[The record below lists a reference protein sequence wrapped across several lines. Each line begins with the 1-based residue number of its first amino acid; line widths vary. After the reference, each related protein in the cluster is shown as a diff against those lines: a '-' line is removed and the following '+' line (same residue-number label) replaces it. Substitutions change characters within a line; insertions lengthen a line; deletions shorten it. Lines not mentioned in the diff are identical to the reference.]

1 MKHVIFDI
9 DGTLSDCSHRLQF
22 AQTKQWDEFHRL
34 CLEDPVIV
42 NVADLMRLSG
52 VIADVILLTGRPE
65 KFRHVTLEW
74 LKLSK
79 LDGHYDELL
88 MRPDDDWTQDSLM
101 KINALE
107 RKFGS
112 KENVL
117 EKVWFVVD
125 DRDSVVE
132 GLRNYGLTVLQ
143 PATGGY

>member
-1 MKHVIFDI
+1 MKYAIFDI

-34 CLEDPVIV
+34 CLEDPVIAD
-42 NVADLMRLSG
+42 VADLMRLTG
-52 VIADVILLTGRPE
+52 VVAEVLLLTGRPE
-65 KFRHVTLEW
+65 KFRHLTEEW
-74 LKLSK
+74 LTLSK
-79 LDGHYDELL
+79 LNGHYDELM

-107 RKFGS
+107 RRFGT

>member
-1 MKHVIFDI
+1 
-9 DGTLSDCSHRLQF
+9 
-22 AQTKQWDEFHRL
+22 
-34 CLEDPVIV
+34 
-42 NVADLMRLSG
+42 MRLSG

-107 RKFGS
+107 RRFGN
-112 KENVL
+112 KESVL